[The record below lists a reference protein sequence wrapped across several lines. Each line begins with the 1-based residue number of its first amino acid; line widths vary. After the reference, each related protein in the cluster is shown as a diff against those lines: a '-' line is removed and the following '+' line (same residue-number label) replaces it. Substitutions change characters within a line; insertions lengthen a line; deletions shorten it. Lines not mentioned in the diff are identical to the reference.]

1 MATSRRFIVSDTS
14 ILLSFV
20 CANKHDLLIKFAGPN
35 PIYLPQVVVD
45 EMERKLSQPKFR
57 GAHGRWMRL
66 LSSKYFAVLEETA
79 ELLPIIRGFAGYAFS
94 YQGGKAKNLGE
105 FMSLA
110 HCIHE
115 QDRGRKVA
123 MLVDDGDAREIARK
137 RSVHHFGSEQVLLR
151 AVQQGHIKNRADAKK
166 IWEQLRA
173 FDTHV
178 PFEETALASPA
189 TYS

>member
-1 MATSRRFIVSDTS
+1 MAAPRVFIVSDTS

-35 PIYLPQVVVD
+35 PIYLPQVVVN
-45 EMERKLSQPKFR
+45 EMERKLSQPRFR
-57 GAHGRWMRL
+57 SARVRWMRL
-66 LSSKYFAVLEETA
+66 LGSKHFTVLEETA
-79 ELLPIIRGFAGYAFS
+79 DLLPTIRGFAGYAFT

-105 FMSLA
+105 FMCLA

-115 QDRGRKVA
+115 QEQGSKVA

-137 RSVHHFGSEQVLLR
+137 RGIHHFSSEQVLLR
-151 AVQQGHIKNRADAKK
+151 AVQQGHIMNRGDAKK
-166 IWEQLRA
+166 IWEQLGR

-178 PFEETALASPA
+178 PFEDTALASPA